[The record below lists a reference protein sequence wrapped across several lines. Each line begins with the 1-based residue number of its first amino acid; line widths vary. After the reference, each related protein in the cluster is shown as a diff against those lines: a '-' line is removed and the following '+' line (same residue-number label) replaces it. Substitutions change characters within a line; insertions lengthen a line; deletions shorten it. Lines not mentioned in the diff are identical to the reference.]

1 MAHIELYGDNSKRLT
16 GYHEASK
23 RDTFSHGI
31 GDRSA
36 SVRIPTMT
44 AQKKFGYIEDRR
56 PASDMNPYLVCAMII
71 DSTLLSESMV
81 EPMINHFRKWREEVW
96 D

>member
-16 GYHEASK
+16 GHHEASI
-23 RDTFSHGI
+23 RDKFSYGI

-56 PASDMNPYLVCAMII
+56 PASDMNPYLVCAMIV

-81 EPMINHFRKWREEVW
+81 EPMINHFRKLKEEVW